1 MISGLLRFQKS
12 LRKGLRVFA
21 RGPFYFHSLARQYP
35 RTTLAAWFTLVIV
48 CLIPIQNVRTVIS
61 VHDLLPGDFRSV
73 SEMKDLDKDFATG
86 RPVAVILRT
95 KAKTFSEADL
105 CEVKAWISN
114 RLFEDPHLVNVS
126 SPFDLKKVVDR
137 PGTLRYRPLLDINCD
152 SPNTEPDLQYWDTL
166 SRSPLVNLFVSKTD
180 PQFLTFE
187 LSYDGAVK
195 DEAMGAFSPEK
206 RIQIQASL
214 ENELIKDSKKLSVA
228 LSGAG
233 IYESFLVNGMRVYG
247 LINVLIAVFIIFSF
261 RWLYRTWRSSA
272 IYLLLLG
279 TGMAVTF
286 GAVGLSGR
294 PIDIL
299 SNSLFVMTAVA
310 ALQDFAF
317 LTSAIRSGRLWESYR
332 RLLLPSF
339 FTSLTTMVGF
349 GSLAVSD
356 IASIKWFGIWAAL
369 AAFLEWVL
377 LFLVLPAAITIWPN
391 LANWCRS
398 HSSETGASTPVVL
411 NWWLRHRSVVRFG
424 AVVFFLVFPAGIA
437 SLFYLNV
444 QDDPKRML
452 PSTHPFRVELERTKL
467 ALGWEFPVSVV
478 FPFGRDLE
486 VIKEITEEV
495 QKLPDV
501 AAVESLSEI
510 AQWMGKGLAP
520 EIQDVVF
527 RDTVFRGMTRRF
539 QTSEGTG
546 RIVLY
551 VKSASLES
559 IAKLKRKI
567 EMEICR
573 QYECRLVGEI
583 VAYADFV
590 RSVSETL
597 FESLTS
603 GLVSIVALISILAFI
618 RLDLSVFPYIAP
630 RIIASLL
637 WGPMAMLSLLA
648 LSQVALNM
656 VTLICASVVVGLT
669 GDNAI
674 QFLFARRIE
683 SKSDVLLALA
693 NRSEGAFVTA
703 GLTAVASLVFLVSYF
718 DPPRVLGVLLFCC
731 FLLSLVGDTWGLRF
745 LMSNLKDPAK
755 SNTKR

>member
-1 MISGLLRFQKS
+1 M
-12 LRKGLRVFA
+12 FA
-21 RGPFYFHSLARQYP
+21 RGPFYFHLLARGFP
-35 RTTLAAWFTLVIV
+35 RATLLVWFAVVIA

-61 VHDLLPGDFRSV
+61 VHDLMPQDFLSV
-73 SEMKDLDKDFATG
+73 KEMKGLDKDFATG

-95 KAKTFSEADL
+95 TAATFSETDL
-105 CEVKAWISN
+105 CKLKAWLSSQ
-114 RLFEDPHLVNVS
+114 LFEDPHLINAS
-126 SPFDLKKVVDR
+126 SPFDLKRVVDQA
-137 PGTLRYRPLLDINCD
+137 GFLHYRPLLDLNCD
-152 SPNTEPDLQYWDTL
+152 APSAMPDMKYWEVLKD
-166 SRSPLVNLFVSKTD
+166 SPLVNLFVSKSD
-180 PQFLTFE
+180 PQFLTLE

-195 DEAMGAFSPEK
+195 DVAMGAFAPEK

-214 ENELIKDSKKLSVA
+214 EDALMKPGSNLSVS

-247 LINVLIAVFIIFSF
+247 WINALIAVFIVFSF

-272 IYLLLLG
+272 IYLVLIG

-310 ALQDFAF
+310 ALQDFAY
-317 LTSAIRSGRLWESYR
+317 LTSAIRLGRLWESYR
-332 RLLLPSF
+332 RLLIPSF

-356 IASIKWFGIWAAL
+356 IASIKWFGIWASL

-377 LFLVLPAAITIWPN
+377 LFLVLPAAITIWPSI
-391 LANWCRS
+391 ANWCRS
-398 HSSETGASTPVVL
+398 STDNSMKSDNAVI
-411 NWWLRHRSVVRFG
+411 NRWFRRRAVVRAG
-424 AVVFFLVFPAGIA
+424 VTIFFAVFPIGIA
-437 SLFYLNV
+437 ALFFLNV

-452 PSTHPFRVELERTKL
+452 PSSHPFRVELERTKSE
-467 ALGWEFPVSVV
+467 LGWEFPVSIV
-478 FPFGRDLE
+478 FPLGRELD
-486 VIKEITEEV
+486 VIAEITAETR
-495 QKLPDV
+495 KISGV

-510 AQWMGKGLAP
+510 ALWMGKGLSA
-520 EIQDVVF
+520 ETQDVVL

-539 QTSEGTG
+539 QSSEGTG

-559 IAKLKRKI
+559 IADLRKTV
-567 EMEICR
+567 ETKICD

-597 FESLTS
+597 FESLIT
-603 GLVSIVALISILAFI
+603 GLFTIVALILALAFV
-618 RLDLSVFPYIAP
+618 RLDLSVFLYVAP
-630 RIIASLL
+630 RMIASIL
-637 WGPMAMLSLLA
+637 WGPMAMLALLA
-648 LSQVALNM
+648 ASQVALNM

-674 QFLFARRIE
+674 QFLYARRI
-683 SKSDVLLALA
+683 KSRSDLLVALA
-693 NRSEGAFVTA
+693 DRSEGAFVTG
-703 GLTAVASLVFLVSYF
+703 GLTALASLVFLISYF
-718 DPPRVLGVLLFCC
+718 DPPRVLGILLFSC
-731 FLLSLVGDTWGLRF
+731 FLLSLIGDTYGLRL
-745 LMSNLKDPAK
+745 LMGDLKDPAQ
-755 SNTKR
+755 SQTKRKPLNSVGRVTAEDR

>member
-1 MISGLLRFQKS
+1 M
-12 LRKGLRVFA
+12 FA
-21 RGPFYFHSLARQYP
+21 RGPFYFHLLARGFP
-35 RTTLAAWFTLVIV
+35 RATLLVWFAVVIA

-61 VHDLLPGDFRSV
+61 VHDLMPQDFLSV
-73 SEMKDLDKDFATG
+73 KEMKGLDKDFATG

-95 KAKTFSEADL
+95 TAATFSETDL
-105 CEVKAWISN
+105 CKLKAWLSSQ
-114 RLFEDPHLVNVS
+114 LFEDPHLINAS
-126 SPFDLKKVVDR
+126 SPFDLKRVVDQA
-137 PGTLRYRPLLDINCD
+137 GFLHYRPLLDLNCD
-152 SPNTEPDLQYWDTL
+152 APSAMPDMKYWEVLKD
-166 SRSPLVNLFVSKTD
+166 SPLVNLFVSKSD
-180 PQFLTFE
+180 PQFLTLE

-195 DEAMGAFSPEK
+195 DVAMGAFAPEK

-214 ENELIKDSKKLSVA
+214 EDALMKPGSNLSVS

-247 LINVLIAVFIIFSF
+247 WINALIAVFIVFSF

-272 IYLLLLG
+272 IYLVLIG

-310 ALQDFAF
+310 ALQDFAY
-317 LTSAIRSGRLWESYR
+317 LTSAIRLGRLWESYR
-332 RLLLPSF
+332 RLLIPSF

-356 IASIKWFGIWAAL
+356 IASIKWFGIWASL

-377 LFLVLPAAITIWPN
+377 LFLVLPAAITIWPSI
-391 LANWCRS
+391 ANWCRS
-398 HSSETGASTPVVL
+398 STDNSMKSDNAVI
-411 NWWLRHRSVVRFG
+411 NRWFRRRAVVRAG
-424 AVVFFLVFPAGIA
+424 VTIFFAVFPIGIA
-437 SLFYLNV
+437 ALFFLNV

-452 PSTHPFRVELERTKL
+452 PSSHPFRVELERTKSE
-467 ALGWEFPVSVV
+467 LGWEFPVSIV
-478 FPFGRDLE
+478 FPLGRELD
-486 VIKEITEEV
+486 VIAEITAETR
-495 QKLPDV
+495 KISGV

-510 AQWMGKGLAP
+510 ALWMGKGLSA
-520 EIQDVVF
+520 ETQDVVL

-539 QTSEGTG
+539 QSSEGTG

-559 IAKLKRKI
+559 IADLRKTV
-567 EMEICR
+567 ETKICD

-597 FESLTS
+597 FESLIT
-603 GLVSIVALISILAFI
+603 GLFTIVALILALAFV
-618 RLDLSVFPYIAP
+618 RLDLSVFLYVAP
-630 RIIASLL
+630 RMIASIL
-637 WGPMAMLSLLA
+637 WGPMAMLALLA
-648 LSQVALNM
+648 ASQVALNM

-674 QFLFARRIE
+674 QFLYARRI
-683 SKSDVLLALA
+683 KSRSDLLVALA
-693 NRSEGAFVTA
+693 DRSEGAFVTG
-703 GLTAVASLVFLVSYF
+703 GLTALASLVFLISYF
-718 DPPRVLGVLLFCC
+718 DPPRVLGILLFSC
-731 FLLSLVGDTWGLRF
+731 FLLSLIGDTYGLRL
-745 LMSNLKDPAK
+745 LMGDLKDPAQ
-755 SNTKR
+755 SQTKRKSLNSVGGVTAEDR